1 MALVYVTDIEYQA
14 DIKVFAVNE
23 KYQADLCFF
32 EVDRDYKANTE
43 SKWFFEDKDYK
54 RRLKYIGLNMS
65 IRQIL
70 KSSGLRRNTCP
81 VGKRATV

>member
-23 KYQADLCFF
+23 RYQADLCFSRLIEITRPIRRQNGF
-32 EVDRDYKANTE
+32 LKIRTI
-43 SKWFFEDKDYK
+43 K
-54 RRLKYIGLNMS
+54 RRLKYIGLSMS

-70 KSSGLRRNTCP
+70 KSSGLRRNTWP

>member
-43 SKWFFEDKDYK
+43 SKWFLKIRTIK

-65 IRQIL
+65 IRQI
-70 KSSGLRRNTCP
+70 
-81 VGKRATV
+81 

>member
-23 KYQADLCFF
+23 KYF
-32 EVDRDYKANTE
+32 
-43 SKWFFEDKDYK
+43 SKLIEITRPIRSQNGFLKIRTIK